1 MGDHMADAYKAA
13 MAKAAQDYADAVA
26 KAAELDEASV
36 DAGPVPEA
44 KPSGPEQDRPEFNA
58 AAFFDVI
65 RAGLFGGSLSQGQ
78 VDGHNIIGNV
88 CSVAGLDPVLE
99 QSAYILATVYH
110 ETARTM
116 QPIEEYGGW
125 NTRYAPWFGRGYVQL
140 TWEENDKRQQDKLHA
155 IEQVHIY
162 RIPYLPGARRLESCA
177 RTQYI
182 GPHHGR
188 WHEGWRLHGKERLSD
203 YIKPGSVDY
212 VNARRI
218 VNGTDRAEQIAGYAR
233 EYERALR
240 AGMDG

>member
-1 MGDHMADAYKAA
+1 MADTYKTA

-26 KAAELDEASV
+26 KAAELDEAPV
-36 DAGPVPEA
+36 DTVPEPEA
-44 KPSGPEQDRPEFNA
+44 KLPRPEQGQPEFNTA
-58 AAFFDVI
+58 TFFDVI

-110 ETARTM
+110 ETAQTM

-140 TWEENDKRQQDKLHA
+140 TWEENYKRQQDKLHA

-162 RIPYLPGARRLESCA
+162 KIPYQVHDDWNLALVPSTSAIITVGGMRDGDF
-177 RTQYI
+177 T
-182 GPHHGR
+182 
-188 WHEGWRLHGKERLSD
+188 GKKLND

-212 VNARRI
+212 VDARRI
-218 VNGTDRAEQIAGYAR
+218 VNGTDRAEQIAVYAR
-233 EYERALR
+233 EYELALR

>member
-1 MGDHMADAYKAA
+1 MTDAYKTA
-13 MAKAAQDYADAVA
+13 MAKATQDYADAVA
-26 KAAELDEASV
+26 KAAEIDATPVEEA
-36 DAGPVPEA
+36 PTPEA
-44 KPSGPEQDRPEFNA
+44 EPSSPENGRPAFNA
-58 AAFFDVI
+58 AAFFDAI
-65 RAGLFGGSLSQGQ
+65 RANLFGGSLNQGQ
-78 VDGHNIIGNV
+78 VDGHNLIGNA

-110 ETARTM
+110 ETAQTM

-125 NTRYAPWFGRGYVQL
+125 NTHYAPWFGRGYVQL
-140 TWEENDKRQQDKLHA
+140 TWEENYKKQQDKLYA

-162 RIPYLPGARRLESCA
+162 DIPY
-177 RTQYI
+177 QV
-182 GPHHGR
+182 HGD
-188 WHEGWRLHGKERLSD
+188 WNLALVPSTSAIITVGGMKDGDFTGKKLSD

-212 VNARRI
+212 VNARRV

>member
-1 MGDHMADAYKAA
+1 MGVHMFDAYKTAI
-13 MAKAAQDYADAVA
+13 AKAAQDYADAVA
-26 KAAELDEASV
+26 KAAELDGTPV
-36 DAGPVPEA
+36 DIVPVPESE
-44 KPSGPEQDRPEFNA
+44 PSRTEPDRPDFNA

-65 RAGLFGGSLSQGQ
+65 RASLFGGSLNQDQ
-78 VDGHNIIGNV
+78 VDGHNIIGNA
-88 CSVAGLDPVLE
+88 CTVAGLDPVLE

-125 NTRYAPWFGRGYVQL
+125 NTQYAPWFGRGYVQL
-140 TWEENDKRQQDKLHA
+140 TWEENYKRQQDKLYA

-162 RIPYLPGARRLESCA
+162 KIPYQVHDDWNLALVPSTSALITVGGMRDGDF
-177 RTQYI
+177 T
-182 GPHHGR
+182 
-188 WHEGWRLHGKERLSD
+188 GKKLSD
-203 YIKPGSVDY
+203 YIKRGLVDY

-233 EYERALR
+233 EYESALR

>member
-36 DAGPVPEA
+36 DAGPLPEA

-140 TWEENDKRQQDKLHA
+140 TWEENYQRQQNKLHA

-162 RIPYLPGARRLESCA
+162 KIPYQVHDDWNLALVPSTSALITVGGMRDGDF
-177 RTQYI
+177 T
-182 GPHHGR
+182 
-188 WHEGWRLHGKERLSD
+188 GKRLSD

-233 EYERALR
+233 EYERALI

>member
-1 MGDHMADAYKAA
+1 MVDAYKAA

-26 KAAELDEASV
+26 NAAKLKEAPVEQSPAPELEPSR
-36 DAGPVPEA
+36 PE
-44 KPSGPEQDRPEFNA
+44 ENRPEFNA

-65 RAGLFGGSLSQGQ
+65 RASLFGGSLNQGQ

-125 NTRYAPWFGRGYVQL
+125 NAHYAPWFGRGYVQL
-140 TWEENDKRQQDKLHA
+140 TWEENYKRQQDKLNA

-162 RIPYLPGARRLESCA
+162 QIPYQVHDDWNLALVPSTSALVTVGGMRDGDF
-177 RTQYI
+177 T
-182 GPHHGR
+182 
-188 WHEGWRLHGKERLSD
+188 GKKLSD
-203 YIKPGSVDY
+203 YITAGSVDY
-212 VNARRI
+212 LNARRI
-218 VNGTDRAEQIAGYAR
+218 VNGTDRAEPLAGYAR
-233 EYERALR
+233 EYESALR
-240 AGMDG
+240 AAVGG

>member
-1 MGDHMADAYKAA
+1 MRTKRRWP
-13 MAKAAQDYADAVA
+13 KRRRTDYADAVA
-26 KAAELDEASV
+26 KAAELDEAPV
-36 DAGPVPEA
+36 DTVPVPEC
-44 KPSGPEQDRPEFNA
+44 KPSRPEQDRPEFNA

-65 RAGLFGGSLSQGQ
+65 RAGLFGGSLNQGQ
-78 VDGHNIIGNV
+78 VDGHTIIGNA

-99 QSAYILATVYH
+99 QSAYILRTVYH

-140 TWEENDKRQQDKLHA
+140 TWEENYKRQQDKLHA
-155 IEQVHIY
+155 IGQVHIY
-162 RIPYLPGARRLESCA
+162 KIPYQVHDDWNLALVP
-177 RTQYI
+177 RTSAI
-182 GPHHGR
+182 ITVGGMR
-188 WHEGWRLHGKERLSD
+188 DGDFTGKKLSD
-203 YIKPGSVDY
+203 YIKAGSVDY

-240 AGMDG
+240 AGTDG